1 MPVARYKG
9 AGRWVALAALLALWA
24 LPAQAQID
32 FRGFFPTDT
41 EGDYTEGYEI
51 DLVVDQGLDF
61 GLVIMGQPD
70 PVVVTIDDVNQIGI
84 LQITAV
90 RYMDIYVSV
99 DAPLALESVETTDEI
114 PVSISV
120 AYANTGPSS
129 SPATAIEMPGL
140 QGRLPVFQRPGGP
153 PGPPPVPPHANYVP
167 PRETLFLYF
176 YGSLGPVPSGI
187 QAGAYEAQIVVQV
200 NYEDI

>member
-1 MPVARYKG
+1 MPAARYKG
-9 AGRWVALAALLALWA
+9 AGLWVALATLLVVWTS
-24 LPAQAQID
+24 PAQAQID

-41 EGDYTEGYEI
+41 EGAYTGGYEI

-61 GLVIMGQPD
+61 GLVLAGQPD
-70 PVVVTIDDVNQIGI
+70 PVVVTIDDVDQIGI

-90 RYMDIYVSV
+90 RYMDVYVSV
-99 DAPLALESVETTDEI
+99 NAPLVLESVETTDEI
-114 PVSISV
+114 PVTITV
-120 AYANTGPSS
+120 AYANTGSSS

-140 QGRLPVFQRPGGP
+140 QGRLPVLQRTGGP